1 MSERLK
7 DGVTKLIDRAVE
19 LRQIDLRQQLL
30 EEVVK
35 DGGTIVFREGD
46 NPPIS
51 VNYGEKYDP
60 EEEERFNQALLKQAS
75 ASGPAEPYSFTYFDR
90 NGEKIGYHGV
100 EITPN
105 DS

>member
-1 MSERLK
+1 MLERLK
-7 DGVTKLIDRAVE
+7 DGVTKLIYRAVE
-19 LRQIDLRQQLL
+19 LRDIDLHQQLF

-60 EEEERFNQALLKQAS
+60 EEEERLKQVLLRPRPAS
-75 ASGPAEPYSFTYFDR
+75 DSVLPYSLTYLDR
-90 NGEKIGYHGV
+90 NGEEIGYYGE
-100 EITPN
+100 EIIDN
-105 DS
+105 H